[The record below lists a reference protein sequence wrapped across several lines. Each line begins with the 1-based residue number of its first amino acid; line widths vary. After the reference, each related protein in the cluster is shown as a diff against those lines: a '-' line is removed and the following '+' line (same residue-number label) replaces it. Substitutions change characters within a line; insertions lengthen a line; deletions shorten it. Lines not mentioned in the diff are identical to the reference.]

1 MSKTKDKDLN
11 KRKPRKGV
19 YLSDI
24 AIKEITEVLS
34 HYNTE
39 QKIELIEH
47 LQQMFKEVTEYF
59 KTNSENI
66 YKNYNHLNL
75 S

>member
-34 HYNTE
+34 HYNTALNHAGV
-39 QKIELIEH
+39 ELD
-47 LQQMFKEVTEYF
+47 
-59 KTNSENI
+59 
-66 YKNYNHLNL
+66 
-75 S
+75 